1 MEHSPDSVFEAAMS
15 LPEGAR
21 LDLAVRLLDT
31 IPPGI
36 MSVDDPNFVDELDR
50 RFDDNSPG
58 IPWSEIRDRE

>member
-1 MEHSPDSVFEAAMS
+1 MS